1 MVFSSLIFVFLF
13 LPFVLTGNF
22 LLSFSKKWQNSFLMG
37 VSLVFYAWGEPRFVI
52 IMMASIIWNW
62 GMALWMDSCQR
73 ESVRNAILGI
83 ALTGDTG
90 ILLVFKYLNFLSTI
104 ASRLLNTELSVLQ
117 LPLPIGISFFTF
129 QGLSYVI
136 DVWRR
141 DAKAEK
147 NMVNVG
153 LYISFFPQLIA
164 GPIVRYL
171 DIKEELANRMCT
183 WRDMETGIARFLTG
197 FSKKVLLANNLAFF
211 ADQAFSLN
219 AEPGG
224 VNTIFAWGGILAY
237 TLQIYYDFGGYSDMA
252 LGLGNMFGFH
262 FRENFD
268 YPYASSSVSEFWRR
282 WHMSLSGWFRDYI
295 YIPLGGNRVGVWKQM
310 RNLMVVWFL
319 TGLWH
324 GADYTFIIWGL
335 FYWCIIIA
343 EKLTGV
349 PQNIKGKAGKRIYR
363 LATILAVMSAW
374 VVFRAESMVLA
385 MRFLRNMYVW
395 SGWEGT
401 GLALFYLREYK
412 WFLIAGV
419 LLAFPMVPQEMKEKR
434 IVMGIQSI
442 SLLVLFLVSLSYL
455 AKGSYNPFIYF
466 NF

>member
-224 VNTIFAWGGILAY
+224 VNTIFAWGGYFSVHTADIL
-237 TLQIYYDFGGYSDMA
+237 
-252 LGLGNMFGFH
+252 
-262 FRENFD
+262 
-268 YPYASSSVSEFWRR
+268 
-282 WHMSLSGWFRDYI
+282 
-295 YIPLGGNRVGVWKQM
+295 
-310 RNLMVVWFL
+310 
-319 TGLWH
+319 
-324 GADYTFIIWGL
+324 
-335 FYWCIIIA
+335 
-343 EKLTGV
+343 
-349 PQNIKGKAGKRIYR
+349 
-363 LATILAVMSAW
+363 
-374 VVFRAESMVLA
+374 
-385 MRFLRNMYVW
+385 
-395 SGWEGT
+395 
-401 GLALFYLREYK
+401 
-412 WFLIAGV
+412 
-419 LLAFPMVPQEMKEKR
+419 
-434 IVMGIQSI
+434 
-442 SLLVLFLVSLSYL
+442 
-455 AKGSYNPFIYF
+455 
-466 NF
+466 